1 MLYEN
6 CHYISFGVATWCMRP
21 YPRIFMGGNNQ
32 ENSLLA
38 DSVWYNM
45 NMHFYSITVIDFKL
59 AL

>member
-6 CHYISFGVATWCMRP
+6 CHYISFGVATQWVCP

-32 ENSLLA
+32 ESSLLA
-38 DSVWYNM
+38 ASVWDDM
-45 NMHFYSITVIDFKL
+45 NMHFYSTTVIDFKL